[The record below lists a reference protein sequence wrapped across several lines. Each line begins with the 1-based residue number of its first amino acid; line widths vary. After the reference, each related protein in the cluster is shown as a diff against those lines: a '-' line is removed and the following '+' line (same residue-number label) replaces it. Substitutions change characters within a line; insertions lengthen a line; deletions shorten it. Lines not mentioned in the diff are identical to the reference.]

1 MMVSTR
7 GRYALRVMTDL
18 AENGNGEY
26 IPLREIVERQGISR
40 KYIESIMTTLT
51 KAGLLEGSHGKGGG
65 YRLSRLPKE
74 YSILEI
80 LKVTEGTLAPVS
92 CLTEDAAP
100 CENANE
106 CRTRPMWLEL
116 DRLINDYLNSHTL
129 ADLARR

>member
-18 AENGNGEY
+18 AENGKGEF
-26 IPLREIVERQGISR
+26 IPLREIVERQGISK
-40 KYIESIMTTLT
+40 KYIESIMTLLS

-65 YRLSRLPKE
+65 YRLSRPPEE
-74 YSILEI
+74 YSVLEI

-92 CLTEDAAP
+92 CLTDSATP

-106 CRTRPMWLEL
+106 CRTRPMWCEL
-116 DRLINDYLNSHTL
+116 DGMIESFFASHTL